1 MNAKTNDNHRTRT
14 RSIMTGILQDLR
26 YALRQLRKSPGFT
39 AIAVITLA
47 LAIGATTAIF
57 SLAHVV
63 LLAPLP
69 YREPD
74 RLMMIWGR
82 NLPRGEEQFP
92 ISAGDFSDWKQKND
106 IFEDI
111 AGSYDHP
118 VTLTGVGE
126 PKLVLGYAFTANYFR
141 ILGTAPRIGRTFT
154 DEEAQTSANVVVLS
168 DRVWRTTF
176 HADPQIVGRA
186 ITLDEK
192 PYTVIGI
199 MPPGFDWPT
208 QTEMWLPTYI
218 SAADSGDYEPEHE
231 YLRVLGRLKPGVSVE
246 EAQARMNALERQ
258 IAAQHPQT
266 DAGNETWVEP
276 LRHELAGD
284 IRTPLLALLFAVG
297 LVLFIACVNVAGLL
311 LARAASRRAEV
322 SLRAAIGASRLRL
335 VQQFLIESLLLSLIG
350 GALGLLLA
358 LGCTRFLVAIFP
370 NNIANLSIPHIESIP
385 INAAV
390 LLFAFA
396 ITLLTALVFG
406 GIPAMAL
413 ARRSSSDVLKEAGRG
428 HSSGIESTRL
438 RRMLVSAEV
447 ALSFVLMIGAGLML
461 ESFQRVYHEDLGFRP
476 DHLLGLE
483 VFLPHHRY
491 PDTDPQKRAGF
502 VNDVLD
508 GLKRLP
514 GVEQVAVTNYL
525 PLTGFWGIRD
535 FLVEGQPPRSE
546 ADKPQ
551 ADNRLVTPGYFSAMG
566 IGLLRGRDFTE
577 FDRPGSEQVAI
588 VNSTLARRY
597 FGGEDPIGKF
607 LQIDNAG
614 HVERWH
620 IVGVVSDVRAF
631 GPEEEA
637 HAELY
642 RPLAQISFPLLAF
655 VVRTSGDPGALLNA
669 AKQAV
674 RSVDKDQPIWDAMP
688 VSALAAQSVTLRRVS
703 TILLASFA
711 TLALILAA
719 VGLYGVMAYAVVQRT
734 QEIGIRLALGA
745 QQDAV
750 LRLILSNGIRLVLAG
765 EIVGLVTALALIRA
779 AKGLLYGVG
788 SSDPTAFVIAF
799 GLLTLVAIAASYIPA
814 RRAAKVDPM
823 VALRYE

>member
-1 MNAKTNDNHRTRT
+1 
-14 RSIMTGILQDLR
+14 MTGLAQDLR

-39 AIAVITLA
+39 AVAVIMLA

-82 NLPRGEEQFP
+82 NPSRGEMEFP
-92 ISAGDFSDWKQKND
+92 LSAGDFTEWKQKND
-106 IFEDI
+106 VFEDI
-111 AGSYDHP
+111 AGSFDDE
-118 VTLTGVGE
+118 VTLTGSGE
-126 PKLVLGYAFTANYFR
+126 PKLILGYAFTPNYFN
-141 ILGTAPRIGRTFT
+141 ILGVAPSIGRTFT
-154 DEEAQTSANVVVLS
+154 EREAQSRAPLVVLS
-168 DRVWRTTF
+168 DALWRSSF
-176 HADPQIVGRA
+176 HADQQIVGKP
-186 ITLDEK
+186 IILDSK
-192 PYTVIGI
+192 PYTVIGV
-199 MPPGFDWPT
+199 MPPRFDYPPQT
-208 QTEMWLPTYI
+208 QLWMPMAVDLP
-218 SAADSGDYEPEHE
+218 DDYALEHRFV
-231 YLRVLGRLKPGVSVE
+231 RVIGRLKPGISLA
-246 EAQARMNALERQ
+246 EAQSRMNVLERQ

-276 LRHELAGD
+276 MRHQLAGD

-297 LVLFIACVNVAGLL
+297 LVLFIACVNVAGLS
-311 LARAASRRAEV
+311 LARAAGRRVEV
-322 SLRAAIGASRLRL
+322 SLRAAIGASRVRL
-335 VQQFLIESLLLSLIG
+335 VQQFLIESLILSLIG

-370 NNIANLSIPHIESIP
+370 NNIANLSIPHVEAIP
-385 INAAV
+385 IDGAV

-406 GIPAMAL
+406 GIPAMQL

-428 HSSGIESTRL
+428 LSSGVESTRL
-438 RRMLVSAEV
+438 RRTLVSAEV

-461 ESFQRVYHEDLGFRP
+461 ESFRHVYHEDLGFRP

-483 VFLPHHRY
+483 VFLPRNRY

-514 GVEQVAVTNYL
+514 GVEQVAATNYL
-525 PLTGFWGIRD
+525 PLTGFWGIES
-535 FLVEGQPPRSE
+535 FLIEGQPPRSE

-551 ADNRLVTPGYFSAMG
+551 ADNRLITPGYFSAMG
-566 IGLLRGRDFTE
+566 IRLLRGRDFTD
-577 FDRPGSEQVAI
+577 FDRTGSEQVAI

-597 FGGEDPIGKF
+597 FNGEDPIGKV
-607 LQIDNAG
+607 LQINNSG
-614 HVERWH
+614 HLETWRV
-620 IVGVVSDVRAF
+620 IGIASDVKAF
-631 GPEEEA
+631 GPEQEA
-637 HAELY
+637 HADLY
-642 RPLAQISFPLLAF
+642 RSLAQVSFPLIAF
-655 VVRTSGDPGALLNA
+655 VVRTSADPRALLNA

-674 RSVDKDQPIWDAMP
+674 WSIDKDQPIFDAIP
-688 VSALAAQSVTLRRVS
+688 FSVLAAQSVTLRRVS

-711 TLALILAA
+711 VLALILAV

-745 QQDAV
+745 QQDAM
-750 LRLILSNGIRLVLAG
+750 LRLILSDGIRLVLAG
-765 EIVGLVTALALIRA
+765 EIVGLAAALALTRA
-779 AKGLLYGVG
+779 AKGLLYGV
-788 SSDPTAFVIAF
+788 SPSDPTAFAMAF

-814 RRAAKVDPM
+814 RRASKFDPM

>member
-1 MNAKTNDNHRTRT
+1 
-14 RSIMTGILQDLR
+14 MTGVAQDLR
-26 YALRQLRKSPGFT
+26 YALRQLRKNPGFT

-63 LLAPLP
+63 LLSPLP

-82 NLPRGEEQFP
+82 NLPRGDQQFP

-106 IFEDI
+106 VFEDL
-111 AGSYDHP
+111 AGSYDEP

-154 DEEAQTSANVVVLS
+154 DEEAQNKVNVVVLS
-168 DRVWRTTF
+168 DRSWRMTF
-176 HADPQIVGRA
+176 HANPQIVGKA

-199 MPPGFDWPT
+199 MPPGFDWPA
-208 QTEMWLPTYI
+208 QTELWLPTSI
-218 SAADSGDYEPEHE
+218 LPADSGDYEHH
-231 YLRVLGRLKPGVSVE
+231 YVRVLGRLKPGISVE
-246 EAQARMNALERQ
+246 QAQARMNALEGQ

-266 DAGNETWVEP
+266 DAGNVTWVEP
-276 LRHELAGD
+276 MRHQLAGD

-297 LVLFIACVNVAGLL
+297 LVLFIACVNVAGLF
-311 LARAASRRAEV
+311 LARAASRRVEV

-335 VQQFLIESLLLSLIG
+335 VQQFLIESLLLSLSG
-350 GALGLLLA
+350 GTLGLLLA

-370 NNIANLSIPHIESIP
+370 NNIANLDIPHVESIP

-390 LLFAFA
+390 LVFALA
-396 ITLLTALVFG
+396 ITVLTALIFG
-406 GIPAMAL
+406 GIPAMQFAS
-413 ARRSSSDVLKEAGRG
+413 RSSSDVLKEASRG
-428 HSSGIESTRL
+428 LSSGIESTRL
-438 RRMLVSAEV
+438 RRTLVSAEV
-447 ALSFVLMIGAGLML
+447 ALSFVLLIGAGLML

-483 VFLPHHRY
+483 VFLPHNRY
-491 PDTDPQKRAGF
+491 PDIDPQKRTAF
-502 VNDVLD
+502 VNNVLN

-535 FLVEGQPPRSE
+535 FLVEGQSPRSE

-551 ADNRLVTPGYFSAMG
+551 ADNRLVTPGYFSTMG
-566 IGLLRGRDFTE
+566 IRLLRGRDITD
-577 FDRPGSEQVAI
+577 FDRSGSEQVAV

-597 FGGEDPIGKF
+597 FGGEDPVGKV
-607 LQIDNAG
+607 LEIDNSG
-614 HVERWH
+614 QLERWH
-620 IVGVVSDVRAF
+620 IVGLVSDVRAF
-631 GPEEEA
+631 GPEEEP
-637 HAELY
+637 HADLY
-642 RPLAQISFPLLAF
+642 RPLAQVSFPLLAF

-669 AKQAV
+669 ARQAV
-674 RSVDKDQPIWDAMP
+674 WSVDKEQPVWDAMP
-688 VSALAAQSVTLRRVS
+688 VSVLAAQSVTLRRVS
-703 TILLASFA
+703 SILLAGFA
-711 TLALILAA
+711 VLALILAA

-745 QQDAV
+745 RQDAV
-750 LRLILSNGIRLVLAG
+750 LRLILSNAIKLVLAG
-765 EIVGLVTALALIRA
+765 EIVGLTVALALIQA
-779 AKGLLYGVG
+779 AKGLLYGV
-788 SSDPTAFVIAF
+788 SASDPRAYVIAF

-814 RRAAKVDPM
+814 RRAARVDPM

>member
-1 MNAKTNDNHRTRT
+1 M
-14 RSIMTGILQDLR
+14 MTGLAQDLR

-39 AIAVITLA
+39 AVAVITLA

-69 YREPD
+69 YRAPD
-74 RLMMIWGR
+74 RLAMIWGS
-82 NLPRGEEQFP
+82 NPSRGDLQFP
-92 ISAGDFSDWKQKND
+92 ISPGDFSDWKQKND
-106 IFEDI
+106 VFEDI
-111 AGSYDHP
+111 AGSFDDE

-126 PKLVLGYAFTANYFR
+126 PKLVLGYAFTPNYFR

-154 DEEAQTSANVVVLS
+154 DEEAQTRANVVVLS
-168 DRVWRTTF
+168 DRSWSTTF
-176 HADPQIVGRA
+176 HADPHIVGKA
-186 ITLDEK
+186 VTLDEK

-199 MPPGFDWPT
+199 MPPGFDWPG
-208 QTEMWLPTYI
+208 QTELWLPTSI
-218 SAADSGDYEPEHE
+218 LPANSGDYEHD
-231 YLRVLGRLKPGVSVE
+231 YIRVMGRLKPGVSIQ
-246 EAQARMNALERQ
+246 EAQTRMNALERQ
-258 IAAQHPQT
+258 VAAQHSQT

-276 LRHELAGD
+276 MRHQLAGD

-297 LVLFIACVNVAGLL
+297 LVLFIACVNVAGLS
-311 LARAASRRAEV
+311 LARAASRRVEV

-370 NNIANLSIPHIESIP
+370 NNIANLKMPYIESIP
-385 INAAV
+385 INGAV

-396 ITLLTALVFG
+396 ITLLTALFFG
-406 GIPAMAL
+406 GIPAIQF
-413 ARRSSSDVLKEAGRG
+413 ARRSSSDVLKEASRG
-428 HSSGIESTRL
+428 LSSGVESTRL
-438 RRMLVSAEV
+438 RRTLVSAEV

-461 ESFQRVYHEDLGFRP
+461 ESFRHVYREDLGFRP

-483 VFLPHHRY
+483 VLLPRNRY
-491 PDTDPQKRAGF
+491 PDTDPQKRAAF
-502 VNDVLD
+502 LNSVLH
-508 GLKRLP
+508 GLKQLP
-514 GVEQVAVTNYL
+514 GVEQVAATNYL
-525 PLTGFWGIRD
+525 PLTGFWGISD

-551 ADNRLVTPGYFSAMG
+551 ADNRLITPGYFSAMG
-566 IGLLRGRDFTE
+566 IRLLRGRDFTD

-588 VNSTLARRY
+588 IDSTLARRY
-597 FGGEDPIGKF
+597 FNGEDPIGKV
-607 LQIDNAG
+607 LQINNSG
-614 HVERWH
+614 HVERWRV
-620 IVGVVSDVRAF
+620 VGIVSDVKAF
-631 GPEEEA
+631 GPEEAA
-637 HAELY
+637 HADFY
-642 RPLAQISFPLLAF
+642 RPLAQVSFPLLSF
-655 VVRTSGDPGALLNA
+655 VVRTSADPGVLLNS

-674 RSVDKDQPIWDAMP
+674 WNVDKDQPIFDAMP
-688 VSALAAQSVTLRRVS
+688 VSVLAAQSVTLRRVS

-711 TLALILAA
+711 MLALILAV

-765 EIVGLVTALALIRA
+765 EIVGLTAALALTRA
-779 AKGLLYGVG
+779 AKGLLYGVS
-788 SSDPTAFVIAF
+788 SSDPTAFVMAF

>member
-1 MNAKTNDNHRTRT
+1 
-14 RSIMTGILQDLR
+14 MTGLAQDLR
-26 YALRQLRKSPGFT
+26 YALRQLRKNPGFT
-39 AIAVITLA
+39 AVTVITLA
-47 LAIGATTAIF
+47 LGIGATTAIF

-74 RLMMIWGR
+74 RLTMIWGS
-82 NLPRGEEQFP
+82 NPSRGDLQFP

-106 IFEDI
+106 VFEDI
-111 AGSYDHP
+111 AGSYDEP

-141 ILGTAPRIGRTFT
+141 ILGTPPRIGRTFT
-154 DEEAQTSANVVVLS
+154 DEEARTSANVVVLS
-168 DRVWRTTF
+168 DRAWRTTF
-176 HADPQIVGRA
+176 HADRQVVGKA

-192 PYTVIGI
+192 PYTVIGV

-208 QTEMWLPTYI
+208 QTELWLPTSI
-218 SAADSGDYEPEHE
+218 LPAGSGDYDHH
-231 YLRVLGRLKPGVSVE
+231 YVRVLGRLRPGVSGDQ
-246 EAQARMNALERQ
+246 AQARMNALERQ
-258 IAAQHPQT
+258 VAAQHPQT

-276 LRHELAGD
+276 LRHQLAGD

-311 LARAASRRAEV
+311 LARAASRRVEV
-322 SLRAAIGASRLRL
+322 SLRSAIGASRLRL
-335 VQQFLIESLLLSLIG
+335 VQPFLIESLLLSLIG
-350 GALGLLLA
+350 GAVGLFLA

-370 NNIANLSIPHIESIP
+370 NNIANLSIPHVESIP

-390 LLFAFA
+390 LLFALA

-406 GIPAMAL
+406 GIPAMQF

-428 HSSGIESTRL
+428 LSSGIESTRV
-438 RRMLVSAEV
+438 RRVLISAEV
-447 ALSFVLMIGAGLML
+447 ALSFVLLIGAGLML
-461 ESFQRVYHEDLGFRP
+461 ESFHRVYHEDLGFHP
-476 DHLLGLE
+476 DHLLGVE
-483 VFLPHHRY
+483 VFLPHNRY
-491 PDTDPQKRAGF
+491 PDTDPQKREAF
-502 VNDVLD
+502 VNNVSN

-535 FLVEGQPPRSE
+535 FAVEGQPPRSD

-551 ADNRLVTPGYFSAMG
+551 ADNRLVTPGYFSTMG
-566 IGLLRGRDFTE
+566 IRLLRGRDFTD

-588 VNSTLARRY
+588 VNATLARRY
-597 FGGEDPIGKF
+597 FGGEDPVSKV

-614 HVERWH
+614 HVERWR
-620 IVGVVSDVRAF
+620 IIGMVSDVRAF
-631 GPEEEA
+631 GPEEQP
-637 HAELY
+637 HADLY
-642 RPLAQISFPLLAF
+642 RPLAQVSFPLLAF
-655 VVRTSGDPGALLNA
+655 VVRTNGDPGALLNA
-669 AKQAV
+669 AQQAV
-674 RSVDKDQPIWDAMP
+674 WNVDKDQPIGGAMP
-688 VSALAAQSVTLRRVS
+688 VSVLAAQSVTLRRVS
-703 TILLASFA
+703 SILLASFA
-711 TLALILAA
+711 MLALILAA

-745 QQDAV
+745 KQDSV
-750 LRLILSNGIRLVLAG
+750 LRLILSQGIRLVLAG
-765 EIVGLVTALALIRA
+765 EIVGLVAALALTQA
-779 AKGLLYGVG
+779 VKGLLYRVS
-788 SSDPTAFVIAF
+788 SSDPIAFLMAF